1 MNKLLIDSN
10 ISRGLRFYAYTNSE
24 NRSDNSKK
32 KNVYRNSLSIDS
44 LYFTEVMYK
53 NTEEMSICE
62 T

>member
-1 MNKLLIDSN
+1 MHTQIVKTGVI
-10 ISRGLRFYAYTNSE
+10 TV
-24 NRSDNSKK
+24 K